1 MRSDGNFKELSLR
14 VRDGLRLYARHY
26 PAPGSSRTP
35 VLCLAGLTRNSRDFH
50 DLASYLSQGARARP
64 VYTLDYRG
72 RGKSDWDRNWK
83 NYAVPVEALDV
94 IDFLAFADLKEVAV
108 IGTSRGGLVAML
120 MAAAQPSS
128 ISLLVLNDIGSVIE
142 RDGLMRIASYV
153 GRVPLP
159 RDWAEATN
167 IARDVNKRSFPEI
180 EERVWEEIARQW
192 YNEKRGKPAPGYDPM
207 LRNALSVL
215 DGPVP
220 ELWPQFEA
228 LTRIPV
234 LVVRGENSDI
244 LSARTIERMA
254 ERHSALEQFT
264 VPKQGHAP
272 LLKDRATQD
281 AIAMFIQRVD
291 DVEDALAAE

>member
-1 MRSDGNFKELSLR
+1 MRSDRNFKELSLR

-83 NYAVPVEALDV
+83 NYAVPVEVLDV

-167 IARDVNKRSFPEI
+167 IVRDVNKRSFPEI

-228 LTRIPV
+228 LTRIPL

-291 DVEDALAAE
+291 DVEEALAAE

>member
-1 MRSDGNFKELSLR
+1 MRSNGNFKELSLR

-94 IDFLAFADLKEVAV
+94 IEFLAFADLKEVAV

-167 IARDVNKRSFPEI
+167 IVRDVNKRSFPEI

-228 LTRIPV
+228 LTRIPL

-291 DVEDALAAE
+291 DVEEALAAE

>member
-1 MRSDGNFKELSLR
+1 MRSDRNFKELSLR

-50 DLASYLSQGARARP
+50 DLASCLSQGARARP

-83 NYAVPVEALDV
+83 NYAVPVEVLDV

-167 IARDVNKRSFPEI
+167 IVRDVNKRSFPEI

-228 LTRIPV
+228 LTRIPL

-291 DVEDALAAE
+291 DVEEALAAE